1 MFQLFVRDLLSDE
14 MIDLVD
20 RLPTEQKKKQYLVS
34 IIEGLKETAE
44 WQQSGF
50 AGKTVKTEAKKFREM
65 RRNMRERNLHIK
77 KVHLLQVVALVLLL
91 LAVLRRSVVQSWKQ
105 VKKRL
110 KMLL

>member
-34 IIEGLKETAE
+34 SIEGLKETAE

-65 RRNMRERNLHIK
+65 RRNMRK
-77 KVHLLQVVALVLLL
+77 KPTHQESASSSSGGIGSAI